1 MECAPAT
8 WDYAAAMGKA
18 VVGRAREVPR
28 AIAATLLAI
37 AMLAGCGGS
46 AGTSSTGGASGS
58 AGAAS
63 GGRGGASGNTGA
75 SGSTGGMGG
84 SSGGGAAGSS
94 GGTAGGASGSGG
106 AAGMAGTTGSGG
118 GAGTGGAA
126 GGTIGTGGA
135 GGGGGRGGSGGAG
148 IGGSSAGG
156 AAGTA
161 GRGGAAGAGTA
172 GRGGSA
178 AGTGGGGA
186 AAAGTG
192 GSNPDGGA
200 SDGPADAP
208 ICVPNCTGK
217 SCGGDGCGGIC
228 ATCASGQHCTAS
240 FTCAMNV
247 ANGCDPG
254 SGLDP
259 AAPWPTLGRCYA
271 RRAAASV
278 QSVQKPVVAWS
289 YATSMHSPAVV
300 GRDGTIYF
308 SKNAPTGNSSLLQ
321 AVRRDGTPAWSLA
334 GGPTMSPTIGADGA
348 IYFTTNTADT
358 GQVVAVEPSGT
369 VRWKAN
375 IGHTIT
381 PVLVGADGTV
391 YATDDSGTL
400 TALNG
405 ADGSVR
411 FTRTNVSNGDWTT
424 PAMASDG
431 TMYMAYG
438 NVTAM
443 SATGNL
449 LWQVPLQGSISGV
462 ALGPDGTLYVP
473 FFGDATAGT
482 TGGVRALDPATG
494 ATRWKVNFADDGE
507 WLPAVAGDGTIY
519 QPGVFA
525 LYAIDKNG
533 KLLWVF
539 PVGDYI
545 GGVSLGG
552 DGTIYVSGRDENLY
566 ALNPDGSVAW
576 TLQVGMAARPPAI
589 GADGTLYVEGTTGLM
604 AIGCAG
610 GTCAACVPNCAGRR
624 CGPDGCGSSCGAC
637 GAGERCELTTRSC
650 QPIAPPGGAG
660 ACGDNRGLQAGA
672 PRPALGVCPTRS
684 GRTDQLGPRTTPSIR
699 WSFAS
704 GTSTPST
711 PSIAADG
718 TLYFAASDRK
728 LYAVRPDGSLRWTF
742 APRTGI
748 SVPPTIGADGTIYAN
763 DGSTQASGGYIYA
776 IRPDGSKRWSLRFP
790 FGTPSS
796 PMVGGDGTVYAET
809 YAYVAASRA
818 VAIDP
823 LTGTMRWATYAGAY
837 LQAGP
842 ALGFDGSVYVHGSH
856 LYGLTS
862 SGGVLWH
869 QETTFLGLPTAV
881 PVTDANGNVYAAQD
895 NTLIA
900 FAPDGTTRW
909 TYTLTPAGTTFGTV
923 GGAPAIGADGSVL
936 LPISDDSALAIVALD
951 PATGAMRWQGY
962 DGGNCSMS
970 PAVDGGGWIYYV
982 VTEFFSNKGILYA
995 LDSAGKLQ
1003 WQLPLPTIVTK
1014 SLAIGA
1020 NSILYV
1026 SGADG
1031 KLYALGP

>member
-1 MECAPAT
+1 V
-8 WDYAAAMGKA
+8 D
-18 VVGRAREVPR
+18 
-28 AIAATLLAI
+28 
-37 AMLAGCGGS
+37 
-46 AGTSSTGGASGS
+46 
-58 AGAAS
+58 
-63 GGRGGASGNTGA
+63 
-75 SGSTGGMGG
+75 
-84 SSGGGAAGSS
+84 
-94 GGTAGGASGSGG
+94 
-106 AAGMAGTTGSGG
+106 
-118 GAGTGGAA
+118 
-126 GGTIGTGGA
+126 
-135 GGGGGRGGSGGAG
+135 
-148 IGGSSAGG
+148 
-156 AAGTA
+156 
-161 GRGGAAGAGTA
+161 
-172 GRGGSA
+172 
-178 AGTGGGGA
+178 
-186 AAAGTG
+186 
-192 GSNPDGGA
+192 
-200 SDGPADAP
+200 
-208 ICVPNCTGK
+208 
-217 SCGGDGCGGIC
+217 
-228 ATCASGQHCTAS
+228 
-240 FTCAMNV
+240 V
-247 ANGCDPG
+247 ANACDPA

-259 AAPWPTLGRCYA
+259 AAPWPTIGRCYA

-278 QSVQKPVVAWS
+278 RSVQKPIVAWT
-289 YATSMHSPAVV
+289 YATSIHSPAVV

-308 SKNAPTGNSSLLQ
+308 GKNATTGNSYLLQ
-321 AVRRDGTPAWSLA
+321 ALRRDGTPAWSLA

-348 IYFTTNTADT
+348 IYFSTDTADY

-375 IGHTIT
+375 IGHTIA
-381 PVLVGADGTV
+381 PVMVGADGTV
-391 YATDDSGTL
+391 YATDNNRTL

-405 ADGSVR
+405 TDGSVR
-411 FTRTNVSNGDWTT
+411 FTRTNVSSGDWTT

-438 NVTAM
+438 DVTAM
-443 SATGNL
+443 TATGTL
-449 LWQVPLQGSISGV
+449 LWQVPQQGAGSGV

-473 FFGDATAGT
+473 FFGDTTAGM

-494 ATRWKVNFADDGE
+494 ATRWTVNFANDGE

-519 QPGVFA
+519 QPGQLA
-525 LYAIDKNG
+525 LYAIDKKG

-545 GGVSLGG
+545 GGVALGG
-552 DGTIYVSGRDENLY
+552 DGTIYVSCRDENLY

-576 TLQVGMAARPPAI
+576 TLQVGQAARPPAI
-589 GADGTLYVEGTTGLM
+589 GADGTLYVEGSTGLM

-637 GAGERCELTTRSC
+637 GAGDRCELATRSC

-672 PRPALGVCPTRS
+672 PWPALGVCPTRI

-699 WSFAS
+699 WSFTS
-704 GTSTPST
+704 GTSAPTT

-718 TLYFAASDRK
+718 TLYFSASDRK

-742 APRTGI
+742 APRSGI
-748 SVPPTIGADGTIYAN
+748 GVAPTIGADGTIYAN
-763 DGSTQASGGYIYA
+763 DGSTTASGGYVYA

-796 PMVGGDGTVYAET
+796 PMVGGDGMVYAET
-809 YAYVAASRA
+809 YAYVYGSRA

-823 LTGTMRWATYAGAY
+823 LSGTMRWATYAGGF

-842 ALGFDGSVYVHGSH
+842 ALGFDGSVYVHGPD
-856 LYGLTS
+856 LFALTPPD
-862 SGGVLWH
+862 GRVLWH
-869 QETTFLGLPTAV
+869 QDTTYLGLPTAV
-881 PVTDANGNVYAAQD
+881 PVVDTNENVYAAQD

-909 TYTLTPAGTTFGTV
+909 TYKLTPAGTTFGTV

-936 LPISDDSALAIVALD
+936 LPISDDSALALVALD
-951 PATGAMRWQGY
+951 PATGAIRWQGY

-982 VTEFFSNKGILYA
+982 VTDFLSKKGILYA
-995 LDSAGKLQ
+995 LDGTGKLQ
-1003 WQLPLPTIVTK
+1003 WNLPLPTTVNR
-1014 SLAIGA
+1014 SLALGT
-1020 NSILYV
+1020 NGILYV

-1031 KLYALGP
+1031 KLYAVGP